1 MTPHLPPDH
10 EVSDWLHTLG
20 VTSLSQWE
28 VLVFCYN
35 HQATLLTVADF
46 ARLLGQASN
55 AVVSA
60 LDTLEAQVLIVRSRV
75 SQGAR
80 LYQCRISLDSPRGA
94 AFGRLLTLAHDP
106 AGLACIVQQ
115 LRQGPPP
122 EEAGPQAVRRQAD
135 AGAARRNR
143 WLKAI

>member
-1 MTPHLPPDH
+1 MTPPLPPDP
-10 EVSDWLHTLG
+10 EVRGWLHTLG
-20 VTSLSQWE
+20 VTSLCQWE
-28 VLVFCYN
+28 VLVFCYH

-46 ARLLGQASN
+46 ARLLGQASQ
-55 AVVSA
+55 AIVSA
-60 LDTLEAQVLIVRSRV
+60 LDTLEARALLVRSRV

-80 LYQCRISLDSPRGA
+80 LYQCSVALDSPRGA
-94 AFGRLLTLAHDP
+94 AFGRLLTLANDP

-115 LRQGPPP
+115 LRQGSPP

-135 AGAARRNR
+135 ADAARRNR